1 MSGSLSRWRTGGA
14 LLKTAGLQEKERERI
29 FREFFRVDD
38 SLTARVQGTGLG
50 LTIAR
55 RIARDHGGELA
66 HRPRE
71 GGGSDFVLSL
81 PEAPR

>member
-1 MSGSLSRWRTGGA
+1 M
-14 LLKTAGLQEKERERI
+14 
-29 FREFFRVDD
+29 DD

-55 RIARDHGGELA
+55 RIARDHGGELS